1 MKRNVRDGQRL
12 SLLLVLSLALTL
24 GCTRSSLQGPAD
36 PEKARAA
43 LQDALESWQRGESV
57 EAMRQRKPQVV
68 VIDPDWE
75 RGQRLVS
82 FKVAEDKEFRG
93 LNLRCRVDLTLE
105 DGKGQRREK
114 KVAYG
119 VHTQPL
125 PNITREESTPTD

>member
-1 MKRNVRDGQRL
+1 
-12 SLLLVLSLALTL
+12 
-24 GCTRSSLQGPAD
+24 
-36 PEKARAA
+36 
-43 LQDALESWQRGESV
+43 
-57 EAMRQRKPQVV
+57 MRQRKPQVV

-82 FKVAEDKEFRG
+82 FKMAEDKEFRG

-114 KVAYG
+114 KVAYS